1 MQPQLPGT
9 SNTFIG
15 LPAPLPSEG
24 VVGPAQVQAE
34 QNRQSGPVD
43 YSNYM
48 GDMTQ
53 GMQQRPDLSTLSTP
67 GSSFASV
74 NRPSFMN
81 DMQQGL
87 GQIGPYGPGMGG
99 MGGLLQQL
107 NMQQSFGGY
116 GDFPQQMGGYGG
128 FPQQMGGYGGYGG
141 YGGFPQQM
149 GGYGGYGG
157 FPQQMSEYGGYG
169 GFPPQMMG
177 GYGGFPPQMMGYG
190 GYGGF
195 PQQMGG
201 YGGYGG
207 FPPQMMGGY
216 GGFPQQMGGY
226 GGFPQQMGGYGGG
239 FDMYGGQR
247 PMVGFGGTPQPT
259 PPSNPYSSMRA
270 VFNQRQQQR
279 AQVQPMQQAPF
290 GGPQQSPP
298 PVLGIGGPG
307 MAQTPSMGQ
316 QAQPAQQAGPNNFL
330 SSMFG
335 KMQQANQR
343 APGMGQPMAMAAVMP
358 QSYDAN
364 PEVLPTN
371 YGSDN
376 TFSAAVM
383 PGFGRPNQPG
393 GGGNQGG
400 GLF

>member
-1 MQPQLPGT
+1 MLFMPG
-9 SNTFIG
+9 
-15 LPAPLPSEG
+15 LY
-24 VVGPAQVQAE
+24 GPAQAQAE
-34 QNRQSGPVD
+34 QNWLSGPVD

-48 GDMTQ
+48 GDM
-53 GMQQRPDLSTLSTP
+53 S
-67 GSSFASV
+67 
-74 NRPSFMN
+74 
-81 DMQQGL
+81 QGL

-99 MGGLLQQL
+99 MGGLLAQQL
-107 NMQQSFGGY
+107 SMQQSFGGY
-116 GDFPQQMGGYGG
+116 G
-128 FPQQMGGYGGYGG
+128 
-141 YGGFPQQM
+141 
-149 GGYGGYGG
+149 
-157 FPQQMSEYGGYG
+157 
-169 GFPPQMMG
+169 
-177 GYGGFPPQMMGYG
+177 GGFPPQMMGYG

-195 PQQMGG
+195 P
-201 YGGYGG
+201 
-207 FPPQMMGGY
+207 PQM
-216 GGFPQQMGGY
+216 
-226 GGFPQQMGGYGGG
+226 MGGYGGG

>member
-1 MQPQLPGT
+1 MLFMPG
-9 SNTFIG
+9 
-15 LPAPLPSEG
+15 LY
-24 VVGPAQVQAE
+24 GPAQAQAE
-34 QNRQSGPVD
+34 QNWLSGPVD

-48 GDMTQ
+48 GDM
-53 GMQQRPDLSTLSTP
+53 S
-67 GSSFASV
+67 
-74 NRPSFMN
+74 
-81 DMQQGL
+81 QGL

-99 MGGLLQQL
+99 MGGLLAQQL
-107 NMQQSFGGY
+107 SMQQSFGGY
-116 GDFPQQMGGYGG
+116 GGGG
-128 FPQQMGGYGGYGG
+128 FPQQMGGYGGYG
-141 YGGFPQQM
+141 
-149 GGYGGYGG
+149 
-157 FPQQMSEYGGYG
+157 G

-195 PQQMGG
+195 PPQMMGG

-207 FPPQMMGGY
+207 FPPQM
-216 GGFPQQMGGY
+216 MGGY

-279 AQVQPMQQAPF
+279 AQVQPMQQA
-290 GGPQQSPP
+290 
-298 PVLGIGGPG
+298 
-307 MAQTPSMGQ
+307 
-316 QAQPAQQAGPNNFL
+316 QPAQPTGPRDFL
-330 SSMFG
+330 SDMFG
-335 KMQQANQR
+335 KMQRANQR
-343 APGMGQPMAMAAVMP
+343 TPSMGQPMAMAAVMP

-371 YGSDN
+371 YGSNN

-383 PGFGRPNQPG
+383 PPQAYGASDEMMVGLQRQYADPNQDYRTVTSQQIQERQRMGAQQNAMGSNNG
-393 GGGNQGG
+393 GGGGG

>member
-1 MQPQLPGT
+1 MLFMPG
-9 SNTFIG
+9 
-15 LPAPLPSEG
+15 LY
-24 VVGPAQVQAE
+24 GPAQAQAE
-34 QNRQSGPVD
+34 QNWLSGPVD

-53 GMQQRPDLSTLSTP
+53 GMQQGPDLSAVSTP

-99 MGGLLQQL
+99 IGGLLAQQL
-107 NMQQSFGGY
+107 SMQQSFGGY
-116 GDFPQQMGGYGG
+116 GGGG
-128 FPQQMGGYGGYGG
+128 FPQQMGGYGGYG
-141 YGGFPQQM
+141 
-149 GGYGGYGG
+149 
-157 FPQQMSEYGGYG
+157 G

-190 GYGGF
+190 G
-195 PQQMGG
+195 
-201 YGGYGG
+201 
-207 FPPQMMGGY
+207 FPPQM
-216 GGFPQQMGGY
+216 MGGY

-247 PMVGFGGTPQPT
+247 PMVGFGGTPQPM
-259 PPSNPYSSMRA
+259 PPSNPYGSMRA
-270 VFNQRQQQR
+270 RFDQRQQQR

-330 SSMFG
+330 SKMFG

-343 APGMGQPMAMAAVMP
+343 TPSMGQPMSMAAVMP

-383 PGFGRPNQPG
+383 PGFGQPNQPG

-400 GLF
+400 GGLF